1 MDFTSF
7 FKTKDKN
14 TTIEPV
20 KSTQQMRETIK
31 EEIEE
36 IIKLPRLELNCLGSR
51 DEGECMKIYITP
63 NSINGNIKKGERFT
77 FGSVSDNIK
86 NDYNF
91 PDDIIGNK
99 HFEITYDKGIQS

>member
-20 KSTQQMRETIK
+20 RSAQQRRETIK
-31 EEIEE
+31 EEIQE
-36 IIKLPRLELNCLGSR
+36 ITKLPRLELTCMGSR
-51 DEGECMKIYITP
+51 NERDCLKVNITP
-63 NSINGNIKKGERFT
+63 NSINGNIKKSERFT
-77 FGSVSDNIK
+77 FGSINDNTK

-99 HFEITYDKGIQS
+99 HFEITYDKGK